1 MCHSVT
7 WYFAICQ
14 HQDPDATSLIA
25 CHEAYKKGYECTE
38 EHQGT
43 TPLPLEGSCLQC
55 RLDRLMLRRST
66 FRELRRQGR
75 WSAICDALQYND
87 EDNWSISESDAE
99 ELEMETRNS
108 QSPSLTRR
116 AESQETRA
124 SFHMGPCI
132 PTLMQSSSPHLPH
145 VPVVEYADDSAGHE
159 EQSRFEPLQDDLQ
172 RQTKRSWR
180 SRIPLPTRPVHNQ
193 QNRTYLAFIADD
205 NISVIE
211 PLLRTS
217 KMKRDHRTWRSWIPL
232 PVRKLSGP

>member
-7 WYFAICQ
+7 WYFAMCQ

-38 EHQGT
+38 GYQST

-66 FRELRRQGR
+66 FRELRRKGR
-75 WSAICDALQYND
+75 WSAICHVLQYND
-87 EDNWSISESDAE
+87 EDSWSISESDAE
-99 ELEMETRNS
+99 ELDMETRNS

-124 SFHMGPCI
+124 SFHMVGY
-132 PTLMQSSSPHLPH
+132 T
-145 VPVVEYADDSAGHE
+145 DDSARHE
-159 EQSRFEPLQDDLQ
+159 EQSKSEHLQDGLQ

-180 SRIPLPTRPVHNQ
+180 SRIPVPTRSVHD
-193 QNRTYLAFIADD
+193 R
-205 NISVIE
+205 
-211 PLLRTS
+211 
-217 KMKRDHRTWRSWIPL
+217 
-232 PVRKLSGP
+232 